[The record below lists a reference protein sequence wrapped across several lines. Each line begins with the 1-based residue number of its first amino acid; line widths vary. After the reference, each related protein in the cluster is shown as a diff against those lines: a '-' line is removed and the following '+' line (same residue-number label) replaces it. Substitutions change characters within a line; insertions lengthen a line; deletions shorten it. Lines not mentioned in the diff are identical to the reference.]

1 MWLCWVRSYHIH
13 IQTAQQSSVS
23 ALGILPANCF
33 GHCGLDPYKACPN
46 AVFFNRSIYASTMPG
61 HRNPLGMSGLAD
73 QIQDAVSTA
82 KSHKHISD
90 VVKTLAQDKSFD
102 IPCVDLRIQVSR
114 RQSIISVMLRWSCS
128 SSVLVVCLRWTW

>member
-1 MWLCWVRSYHIH
+1 
-13 IQTAQQSSVS
+13 
-23 ALGILPANCF
+23 
-33 GHCGLDPYKACPN
+33 
-46 AVFFNRSIYASTMPG
+46 MPG

-82 KSHKHISD
+82 KSHKHVSD

-114 RQSIISVMLRWSCS
+114 
-128 SSVLVVCLRWTW
+128 